1 MSKGRR
7 RRKSKAQ
14 TGPKAPRQPL
24 LSIRVTV
31 TCWTGTYR
39 RIGGPARHRGPGSRS
54 VPELRPPVSRS
65 NEGTGP
71 SLNSALNSVQITG
84 DLRRQ
89 LEGLTAWGV
98 QREARQM
105 RLTVLWLSDRSCHD
119 RVVVGGV
126 LGGGSPRSTQSRS

>member
-39 RIGGPARHRGPGSRS
+39 RIGGPPGT
-54 VPELRPPVSRS
+54 V
-65 NEGTGP
+65 
-71 SLNSALNSVQITG
+71 ALVHEVFPN
-84 DLRRQ
+84 
-89 LEGLTAWGV
+89 
-98 QREARQM
+98 
-105 RLTVLWLSDRSCHD
+105 
-119 RVVVGGV
+119 
-126 LGGGSPRSTQSRS
+126 